1 MDPTRFLEAT
11 AFARGVIKSNTRE
24 SLEDDWYEFSDDID
38 INIYW
43 VGDGPIKAVAH
54 PIRENEDGT
63 RWTDTTRDSAVL
75 PVSEDVMTYRRTVFA
90 PSVNTED
97 PNQPMS
103 AKETG
108 RLLCHNGMEPYTE
121 PEVEHE

>member
-75 PVSEDVMTYRRTVFA
+75 PVSEDVMTYRRTVFS
-90 PSVNTED
+90 PSK
-97 PNQPMS
+97 
-103 AKETG
+103 A
-108 RLLCHNGMEPYTE
+108 E

>member
-11 AFARGVIKSNTRE
+11 EFARGVIRSNTRE

-54 PIRENEDGT
+54 PVRENEDGT

-75 PVSEDVMTYRRTVFA
+75 PVGEVITYRKTAFF
-90 PSVNTED
+90 P
-97 PNQPMS
+97 
-103 AKETG
+103 
-108 RLLCHNGMEPYTE
+108 H
-121 PEVEHE
+121 PEQEKSS